1 MERVSPNR
9 GPMTVFVFRLD
20 PKRCGDRRIPPWLA
34 PQQRVGNP
42 TGAHSTTP
50 NQYHGGKGGR
60 QWFGLELAD
69 TLRRWADP
77 NCSGFGQDP
86 VGFWRVGS
94 GPPPAARLGFEHPED
109 FGQIQVPAW
118 SETMR
123 AGADATSGSSGAGL
137 PCFWKWS
144 GASTPPTPESGPGLR
159 GFGG

>member
-42 TGAHSTTP
+42 TGANSATP

-69 TLRRWADP
+69 ALRRWADLH
-77 NCSGFGQDP
+77 CSGFGPDS
-86 VGFWRVGS
+86 VGFWRVG
-94 GPPPAARLGFEHPED
+94 
-109 FGQIQVPAW
+109 
-118 SETMR
+118 T
-123 AGADATSGSSGAGL
+123 GATCS
-137 PCFWKWS
+137 F
-144 GASTPPTPESGPGLR
+144 STRIRHIRENG
-159 GFGG
+159 